1 MTRTLEEIDD
11 RIRYYDA
18 KLHELFVNG
27 KSDTIEWRMTNEKV
41 MLLQWVK
48 KVDIYRDDAF

>member
-11 RIRYYDA
+11 RIRYYEA
-18 KLHELFVNG
+18 KLHKFFVDG
-27 KSDTIEWRMTNEKV
+27 KSDTIEWKMTNEKV

-48 KVDIYRDDAF
+48 RVDIYRDDSF